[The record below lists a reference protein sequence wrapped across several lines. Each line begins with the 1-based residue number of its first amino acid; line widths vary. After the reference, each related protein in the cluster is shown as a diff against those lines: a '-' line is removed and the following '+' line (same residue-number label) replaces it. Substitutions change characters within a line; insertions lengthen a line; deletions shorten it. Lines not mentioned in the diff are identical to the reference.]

1 MKIVVDILEEDYK
14 YFCNSSIR
22 YDLKMLSKQNSKDI
36 EGTLMILN
44 LIDATKNGTPLPKGH
59 GRLIDA
65 DAMINKLC
73 IDEASEFF
81 GSVTCAEIM
90 DFINNEKPIIE
101 ADKEIEVCVVE
112 CKDCEHYYFA
122 NNRIPSE
129 KDWVCE
135 LDGCHKNNDD
145 YCSYGKRR

>member
-1 MKIVVDILEEDYK
+1 MKIVIDIPEKIYNRYINYTESYIDFMFIGTEE
-14 YFCNSSIR
+14 
-22 YDLKMLSKQNSKDI
+22 
-36 EGTLMILN
+36 ILVK
-44 LIDATKNGTPLPKGH
+44 ATKNGTPLPKGH